1 MLDFAKA
8 AFPWILYGLGLAI
21 YIKYMNS
28 KAKPK
33 DKK

>member
-28 KAKPK
+28 KSNTK
-33 DKK
+33 DKI